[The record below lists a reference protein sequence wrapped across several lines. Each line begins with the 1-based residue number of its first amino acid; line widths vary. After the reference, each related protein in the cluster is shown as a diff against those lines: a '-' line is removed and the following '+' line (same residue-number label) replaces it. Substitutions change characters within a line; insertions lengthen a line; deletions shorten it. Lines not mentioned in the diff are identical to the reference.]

1 MKTVGIVQARMGSE
15 RLPAKVMKSLE
26 GKPMIEY
33 VLNRLSQ
40 SHYLDQVVLA
50 TSVNEENDPL
60 VDFVKQLGFP
70 VFRGLEED
78 VMGRYIAAAK
88 EYGAGYVVR
97 VTGDCPLIDP
107 IIVDHVISY
116 YKIHDFDFVKLDVP
130 DTFIRGFD
138 TEICSLKILED
149 AYERAKKDGNSKY
162 LEHVTYYLY
171 THPEEYRIGTVF
183 GESLYQRPY
192 RLCVDTKEDFQL
204 MEEIYRHF
212 GRQDVQA
219 KEVISFLDKN
229 PKIARINQEIQQRL

>member
-1 MKTVGIVQARMGSE
+1 MGIVQARMGSE
-15 RLPAKVMKSLE
+15 RLPEKVMKSLE

-33 VLNRLSQ
+33 VLNRLSR

-60 VDFVKQLGFP
+60 FEFVEQLGFP
-70 VFRGLEED
+70 VFRGSEED

-88 EYGAGYVVR
+88 EYGADYVVR

-107 IIVDHVISY
+107 MIVDYVISY
-116 YKIHDFDFVKLDVP
+116 YKINDFDFVKLDVP

-149 AYERAKKDGNSKY
+149 AYEKAKREGDTKY

-171 THPEEYRIGTVF
+171 THPEEYRIGTVL
-183 GESLYQRPY
+183 GESLHRRPY
-192 RLCVDTKEDFQL
+192 RLCVDTKEDFRL
-204 MEEIYRHF
+204 LEEIYRHF
-212 GRQDVQA
+212 GRIDVEA
-219 KEVISFLDKN
+219 KEVIAFLDEH
-229 PKIARINQEIQQRL
+229 PEIAMINREIQQRI